1 MLSGKTAIVT
11 GASGAS
17 ARPLPQHW
25 PPRARPSLCLYAG
38 NTARAEV
45 VCARCAGYGVSARS
59 YQCDVSDFAQVKQTV
74 AAIKKDFGGASI
86 LVNNAGINRDG
97 LIAHDEGS
105 RF

>member
-11 GASGAS
+11 GASRGIGAAIAAALAAQGAS
-17 ARPLPQHW
+17 VAL
-25 PPRARPSLCLYAG
+25 LYAG

-59 YQCDVSDFAQVKQTV
+59 YQCDVSDFAQGQADRRGNQKGLRRRQH
-74 AAIKKDFGGASI
+74 
-86 LVNNAGINRDG
+86 LVNNAGINRRRSDC
-97 LIAHDEGS
+97 HDEGS